1 MLRIG
6 GVITVV
12 GLLFT
17 VIAMLPLLMPSLEL
31 PGAMW
36 FLAMLTGVGLIVVF
50 VGLAMGVCGIRQWW
64 SRGPCRTRVPDRRRR
79 QLASAG

>member
-1 MLRIG
+1 VSPSPSSADRVLRIG
-6 GVITVV
+6 GVITVA

-17 VIAMLPLLMPSLEL
+17 VIAMLPLLIPSLEL

-50 VGLAMGVCGIRQWW
+50 VGLVMGAR
-64 SRGPCRTRVPDRRRR
+64 SRRRD
-79 QLASAG
+79 

>member
-1 MLRIG
+1 VSPASSSADRVLRIG

-17 VIAMLPLLMPSLEL
+17 VIAMLPLVFPSLEL

-50 VGLAMGVCGIRQWW
+50 VGLAMGA
-64 SRGPCRTRVPDRRRR
+64 RGRRR
-79 QLASAG
+79 G

>member
-1 MLRIG
+1 VSPATSSADRVLRIG

-17 VIAMLPLLMPSLEL
+17 VIAMLPLLIPSLEL

-50 VGLAMGVCGIRQWW
+50 VGLAMGAHG
-64 SRGPCRTRVPDRRRR
+64 RRR
-79 QLASAG
+79 G

>member
-1 MLRIG
+1 VNPDTTPADRVLRIG

-12 GLLFT
+12 GLVFT
-17 VIAMLPLLMPSLEL
+17 AIAMLPLLVPSLEL

-50 VGLAMGVCGIRQWW
+50 IGLVMGA
-64 SRGPCRTRVPDRRRR
+64 RGRRPR
-79 QLASAG
+79 

>member
-1 MLRIG
+1 MSPDPSPADRVLRIG

-12 GLLFT
+12 GLVFT
-17 VIAMLPLLMPSLEL
+17 VIAMLPLIVPSLEL

-50 VGLAMGVCGIRQWW
+50 VGLAMGA
-64 SRGPCRTRVPDRRRR
+64 RGRRPR
-79 QLASAG
+79 

>member
-1 MLRIG
+1 MSPSPSSADRVLRIG
-6 GVITVV
+6 GVITVA

-17 VIAMLPLLMPSLEL
+17 VIAMLPLLIPSLEL

-50 VGLAMGVCGIRQWW
+50 VGLVMGAR
-64 SRGPCRTRVPDRRRR
+64 SRRRD
-79 QLASAG
+79 